1 MLFVMKNFLVN
12 YRRLDTL
19 NYMTIKR
26 CDIANGAGVRV
37 SLFVSGC
44 RKHCKGCFNSEAWD
58 FNAGKKYTLGTQ
70 NMILHAMNY
79 SYIDGLSILGGE
91 PLELENIPMIERLCF
106 HVKYLYPDKTIW
118 IYTGYTFEELIKDHR
133 YDNLW
138 EYIDVLVDGAF
149 EADKKDP
156 TLAFRGSSNQRILKI
171 KHRTFN
177 FEGHE
182 LYTEGLDTNEE
193 I

>member
-1 MLFVMKNFLVN
+1 M
-12 YRRLDTL
+12 

-26 CDIANGAGVRV
+26 CDIANGVGVRV

-44 RKHCKGCFNSEAWD
+44 RRHCKGCFNSEAWD
-58 FNAGKKYTLGTQ
+58 FNVGKKYTLGTQ
-70 NMILHAMNY
+70 NVILHAMNY

-133 YDNLW
+133 CDNLW
-138 EYIDVLVDGAF
+138 KYIDVLVDGAF

-156 TLAFRGSSNQRILKI
+156 TLAFRGSSNQRILRI
-171 KHRTFN
+171 KRSMFN

-182 LYTEGLDTNEE
+182 LYVEGLDTNEE